1 MVKNT
6 SETVVG
12 FIGIGVMG
20 KSMVLNLLQGGYEIH
35 VFTRTKTKAQE
46 LLDKGC
52 AWHTSP
58 AGVAGAAD
66 IIITMVGSPRDV
78 EEIYLAEDG
87 VLAKARTGALVID
100 MTTSSPQL
108 AEQIYRQAKGL
119 GIAALDAPVSGG
131 DIGAQQ
137 GTLSIMVGGD
147 REAFE
152 QARPLFEIMG
162 KNIVYQGVAGSGQH
176 CKMANQI
183 AVASTMMGVC
193 ESLRY
198 AEKAGLDPATVLQSI
213 EAGAAGSW
221 TLSNLAPRMIKGDF
235 GPGFYV
241 KHFIKD
247 MDIALES
254 CNWPKS
260 YMTRSLQRVVSTWV
274 PTPSISSISRSG
286 KPAEDQ
292 LSRGILASFTTRR
305 RMRSVYQWGITNN
318 TSERNT

>member
-108 AEQIYRQAKGL
+108 AEQIYKQAKGL

-247 MDIALES
+247 MNIALQS
-254 CNWPKS
+254 CTDIGLHARGLELAKEL
-260 YMTRSLQRVVSTWV
+260 Y
-274 PTPSISSISRSG
+274 
-286 KPAEDQ
+286 DQ
-292 LSRGILASFTTRR
+292 IAADGGEYLGTHAL
-305 RMRSVYQWGITNN
+305 YKHYK
-318 TSERNT
+318 